1 MGPAAMGPGYSK
13 SLRFSPKRREFGEKQ
28 GLPGLWVW
36 RAIGACSAL
45 KQEP

>member
-1 MGPAAMGPGYSK
+1 MGHSAMGPGYSK

-36 RAIGACSAL
+36 GAIGACSAL